1 MKEAGNYDSKKG
13 RRKKKERNIKTGPNT
28 EVLELTGKN

>member
-13 RRKKKERNIKTGPNT
+13 RRKKRNIKTGPNT